1 MLSAGWPDYP
11 AMHPAA
17 VRAAPTDGS
26 MGVGRLPQADYARRT
41 AARSSPDGGTRSW
54 NTQRLPVDTSSC
66 TYSLVSWI
74 YFLKKIHSIGMKGH
88 TITWPNPLF
97 PLINLNV
104 VFQINSVDLILS
116 TQVKRHLVVN
126 SKCCDRPI
134 QFRTSDV
141 HITCLP
147 DLHTHV
153 HLHT

>member
-1 MLSAGWPDYP
+1 
-11 AMHPAA
+11 
-17 VRAAPTDGS
+17 
-26 MGVGRLPQADYARRT
+26 
-41 AARSSPDGGTRSW
+41 
-54 NTQRLPVDTSSC
+54 
-66 TYSLVSWI
+66 
-74 YFLKKIHSIGMKGH
+74 MKGH

-116 TQVKRHLVVN
+116 TQFKRHLVVN

-153 HLHT
+153 HLHTKFSCHLTVEKIFAELHLCLSVGACNVQLGAACHVLTPQQLWLIVDHLERHIYQLAASYGVQWRRLSRHSTTKFA